1 MISGTVTAHAYII
14 YHRISICK
22 IANGTA
28 IKGPLLQHI
37 EASRLVDVFVFEV
50 GARVVDLEDMNL
62 FHDQYTIFGGPG
74 NRHFLTSM
82 FSLRFRLPRFKK
94 FYHSQSSLL
103 DDLSQR
109 GFIQDIT
116 R

>member
-1 MISGTVTAHAYII
+1 MISGSVTAHAYII

-62 FHDQYTIFGGPG
+62 FHTAG
-74 NRHFLTSM
+74 NLLSTS
-82 FSLRFRLPRFKK
+82 
-94 FYHSQSSLL
+94 
-103 DDLSQR
+103 
-109 GFIQDIT
+109 GVT
-116 R
+116 RNVTPHVHLNNV